1 MGNPQLCKAE
11 DFYVLMCQVGFST
24 LNIAPKTPKNHRS
37 FETFFIVE
45 SRTGQESELWLITG
59 YLTPRFYE
67 GSFEYERSLTMAQ
80 GVKP

>member
-1 MGNPQLCKAE
+1 MSASLSRIFNVEYRTSNFRFG
-11 DFYVLMCQVGFST
+11 
-24 LNIAPKTPKNHRS
+24 
-37 FETFFIVE
+37 TFFFHQVRSE
-45 SRTGQESELWLITG
+45 TGQESELWLITG

>member
-1 MGNPQLCKAE
+1 MSASLSRIFNVEYRTSNFRFG
-11 DFYVLMCQVGFST
+11 
-24 LNIAPKTPKNHRS
+24 
-37 FETFFIVE
+37 TFFFIGVRSE
-45 SRTGQESELWLITG
+45 TGQESELWLITG

>member
-1 MGNPQLCKAE
+1 MSASLSRIFNVEYRTSNFRFG
-11 DFYVLMCQVGFST
+11 
-24 LNIAPKTPKNHRS
+24 
-37 FETFFIVE
+37 TFFSSAFVRSE
-45 SRTGQESELWLITG
+45 TGQESELWLITG